1 MLSDGVLIT
10 VGVVLT
16 IATLMAYSAATTTI
30 EENPFKKRDL
40 LNEGM
45 KLPVIWLYLD
55 TSDVNSRSWADF
67 MGRSSRAIN
76 LPFLN
81 LCYETIVMKNKDHY
95 RVEIIGGLSDLAGR
109 LGGWG
114 ALPAGLQNPLASVG
128 EAELTWIRAA
138 VLRKYG
144 GIFLHPATIALK
156 PFGELPSDKV
166 VFFGTDSWETY
177 SGPAGTAAP
186 GLRCVWSP
194 KPEHPLFVKWEER
207 TRSRLDRRGT
217 GTQFRGDEK
226 WDSRELAGEFRD
238 AIQYVPFAELSRKSN
253 GKRIELEDLMSA
265 GQQGV
270 LPFSVTQQSVFV
282 PIPWP
287 ELKERR
293 VYGWFLR
300 MSEDQILDSDL
311 VISDLFR
318 EARLLPSPSPDS
330 FKGNA

>member
-1 MLSDGVLIT
+1 MLDNGVLIT
-10 VGVVLT
+10 VGIVFT
-16 IATLMAYSAATTTI
+16 IATLMAYSVATTTI
-30 EENPFKKRDL
+30 EENPFKNRNL
-40 LNEGM
+40 LDEGM

-81 LCYETIVMKNKDHY
+81 LCYETIVEKNKEHY
-95 RVEIIGGLSDLAGR
+95 RVEIIGGLSDLAAR
-109 LGGWG
+109 FGGWS
-114 ALPAGLQNPLASVG
+114 ALPVALQNPLASVG
-128 EAELTWIRAA
+128 EAELTWIRAL
-138 VLRKYG
+138 VLKKYG

-156 PFGELPSDKV
+156 PFGPLPSDKV
-166 VFFGTDSWETY
+166 MFFGTDNWESY

-194 KPEHPLFVKWEER
+194 KPEHPLFVKWEAMAR
-207 TRSRLDRRGT
+207 TRLDRRGT

-226 WDSRELAGEFRD
+226 WDSRQLAGEFPSE
-238 AIQYVPFAELSRKSN
+238 ISYLPFAELSRKKS
-253 GKRIELEDLMSA
+253 GKRIELDDLMAA

-270 LPFSVTQQSVFV
+270 LPFTITQQSVFV

-287 ELKERR
+287 ELRDRR
-293 VYGWFLR
+293 AFGWFLR

-318 EARLLPSPSPDS
+318 EARLLGPAS
-330 FKGNA
+330 KVM